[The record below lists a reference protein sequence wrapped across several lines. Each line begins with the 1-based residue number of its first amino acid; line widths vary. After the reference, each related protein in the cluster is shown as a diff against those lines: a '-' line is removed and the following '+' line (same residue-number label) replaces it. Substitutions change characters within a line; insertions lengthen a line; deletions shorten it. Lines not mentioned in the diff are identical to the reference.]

1 MKTLSKLLFALIVT
15 ISCISCEKIENSD
28 NNNSNNNDINKQ
40 EDFYYVRF
48 EAYSSRYVFDYVNI
62 SLTGSESFS
71 TKGGVSYS
79 EILGP
84 ADRGAIASIS
94 VRSTGSTCT
103 TVIYV
108 SKNNGPFALKKTG
121 GSSLEYTIDF

>member
-15 ISCISCEKIENSD
+15 ISCISCEKIENGD

-71 TKGGVSYS
+71 TSGGLSFS

-84 ADRGAIASIS
+84 AERGAIARIRTMNSDGLCN
-94 VRSTGSTCT
+94 TA
-103 TVIYV
+103 IYV
-108 SKNNGPFALKKTG
+108 SKNNGPFALKKMG
-121 GSSLEYTIDF
+121 KLGLEYTIDF

>member
-15 ISCISCEKIENSD
+15 ISCISCEKIENGD

-48 EAYSSRYVFDYVNI
+48 EASSSQTFISVKV

-71 TKGGVSYS
+71 TSGGLSFS

-84 ADRGAIASIS
+84 AKRGSIASIK
-94 VRSTGSTCT
+94 TLNYNCT
-103 TVIYV
+103 TCNTAIYV

-121 GSSLEYTIDF
+121 GNSLEYTIDF

>member
-1 MKTLSKLLFALIVT
+1 MRTLSKLLFALIVT
-15 ISCISCEKIENSD
+15 ISCISCEKIENGD

-48 EAYSSRYVFDYVNI
+48 EASSSQTAFISVKV

-71 TKGGVSYS
+71 TSGGFSFS

-84 ADRGAIASIS
+84 AKRGAIASI
-94 VRSTGSTCT
+94 RTMNGNGLCNTA
-103 TVIYV
+103 IYV
-108 SKNNGPFALKKTG
+108 SKNNGPFALKKMG
-121 GSSLEYTIDF
+121 NLSLEYTIDF